1 MLRFWYFLAI
11 FTVLGFV
18 ARASPA
24 TDFYS
29 QVADLLKEHLVVQ
42 DGLEA
47 TLNRF
52 RLELDRA
59 CEPVGERCAPMVA
72 TAMTQKMLKAL
83 KQPHTTLYSPDFFS
97 GLLNVLDGI
106 QDDETGTGLV
116 TIRPFGSNE
125 RVVLDT
131 ISSSPSAALDFQR
144 GDRLISVKGIAFP
157 TVNDGLSFDDLIHQA
172 QERQNQ
178 NLLAI
183 RAGETLEI
191 ELMRYKIGKIKIRIV
206 GATYPIARLP
216 SLHPMSLY
224 PGLAILRV
232 PSFGSP
238 HTADQIHALV
248 GQAQSLGITK
258 LVLDLR
264 ENPGGRSAECIKA
277 AGAFVDRVNRIR
289 KSRHGT
295 ERDEF
300 ENGQLQVFSED
311 GAVLERETV
320 LEPSKWN
327 RPIVVLVNDQ
337 TASCGEYFASE
348 MQWQKRAMVIG
359 QVTAGIGNSA
369 AELFLLTNSWGLQ
382 ITTSLTFHN
391 EGNPLSPSV
400 FPDVEVVNAWAKLF
414 TGRDVILEKAIQ
426 ILQNP

>member
-1 MLRFWYFLAI
+1 MLRFWYFLAV
-11 FTVLGFV
+11 FALLGFV

-29 QVADLLKEHLVVQ
+29 QVAALLKVHLVVQ
-42 DGLEA
+42 DGLEV

-52 RLELDRA
+52 QLELDQA
-59 CEPVGERCAPMVA
+59 CEPVGEHCTPMVA

-83 KQPHTTLYSPDFFS
+83 KQPHTALYSPDFFS
-97 GLLNVLDGI
+97 NLLNVLDGV

-131 ISSSPSAALDFQR
+131 ISGSPSAILDFQR
-144 GDRLISVKGIAFP
+144 GDRLLSVNGAVFS
-157 TVNDGLSFDDLIHQA
+157 TVDDGLSFDDPIHQA

-178 NLLAI
+178 NLLAV

-191 ELMRYKIGKIKIRIV
+191 ELMRFKIGEIKIRIV

-216 SLHPMSLY
+216 SLHFMLSY
-224 PGLAILRV
+224 PGFATLRV

-248 GQAQSLGITK
+248 RQAQSLGIMK

-277 AGAFVDRVNRIR
+277 AGAFVDRVSRIR
-289 KSRHGT
+289 KSRYGM
-295 ERDEF
+295 EQDEF
-300 ENGQLQVFSED
+300 KNGQLQIFGED
-311 GAVLERETV
+311 GSVLERETV

-327 RPIVVLVNDQ
+327 KPMVVLVNDQ

-348 MQWQKRAMVIG
+348 MQWQKRAIVIG

-369 AELFLLTNSWGLQ
+369 AELFLLTNGWGLQ
-382 ITTSLTFHN
+382 VTTSLTFYS

-400 FPDVEVVNAWAKLF
+400 FPDVEVVNAWEKLF